1 MLKLSAVIITL
12 NEEKNIGKCLHSL
25 QTLTDDI
32 VVVDSGSTDK
42 TEEICK
48 QYNVKFFVRDFDDYS
63 SQKNYG
69 NSFAKYDYI
78 LSIDADEV
86 ISEKL
91 RSSIEKIEFG
101 ENEFYGFNLL
111 NHYCGKPIRF
121 GGWYPDKK
129 YRIWNKNYGKW
140 EGKIHEKI
148 VFSQPPKKCFLKGNL
163 LHFTYESKEIHKQK
177 TIKYAKLMAKKD
189 FENGKNYGYLML
201 YLKPIYKFISMYI
214 IKLGFLDGK
223 RGFLLAKT
231 SAYAS
236 FVKVFEFFLKKKHKN
251 FCI

>member
-101 ENEFYGFNLL
+101 ENEFY
-111 NHYCGKPIRF
+111 
-121 GGWYPDKK
+121 
-129 YRIWNKNYGKW
+129 
-140 EGKIHEKI
+140 
-148 VFSQPPKKCFLKGNL
+148 
-163 LHFTYESKEIHKQK
+163 
-177 TIKYAKLMAKKD
+177 
-189 FENGKNYGYLML
+189 
-201 YLKPIYKFISMYI
+201 
-214 IKLGFLDGK
+214 
-223 RGFLLAKT
+223 
-231 SAYAS
+231 
-236 FVKVFEFFLKKKHKN
+236 
-251 FCI
+251 

>member
-1 MLKLSAVIITL
+1 MLKLSVVIITL
-12 NEEKNIGKCLHSL
+12 NEEKNIAKCLEAL
-25 QTLTDDI
+25 QGLTDDI
-32 VVVDSGSTDK
+32 IVVDSGSSDK

-48 QYNVKFFVRDFDDYS
+48 QFKVNFLLRKFDDYC

-78 LSIDADEV
+78 LSLDADEV
-86 ISEKL
+86 LSQKL
-91 RSSIEKIEFG
+91 FSSIEKIEFG

-121 GGWYPDKK
+121 GGWYPDRK

-148 VFSQPPKKCFLKGNL
+148 VFSKKPKRKLIKGNL
-163 LHFTYESKEIHKQK
+163 LHFSFENRQVHQQK
-177 TIKYAKLMAKKD
+177 SINYAKLMAQKE
-189 FENGKNYGYLML
+189 FESGKNYSYLML
-201 YLKPIYKFISMYI
+201 YLKPFYKFFSMYFL
-214 IKLGFLDGK
+214 KLGFLDGK
-223 RGFLLAKT
+223 NGFFIAKT

-236 FVKVFEFFLKKKHKN
+236 YLKVFEFFLKKKHKN
-251 FCI
+251 NCI